1 MTVMSSKYEILG
13 KYIKDLSSETPDI
26 ETYLFVRDN
35 INKYQLGI
43 DINSKALK
51 NKIVEV
57 NTVIKFEDKENVQ
70 KKSYFEITFSTI
82 VKILDE
88 VKIKTELERILLCDV
103 QEEISADIEKSF
115 LHLLHDSGHPGFIF
129 EKKLDF
135 QKLYS
140 ERSN

>member
-1 MTVMSSKYEILG
+1 MTKKYKILG
-13 KYIKDLSSETPDI
+13 KFIKDISSETKDI
-26 ETYLFVRDN
+26 ETYLFVKDR
-35 INKYQLGI
+35 ITKYKLGI
-43 DINSKALK
+43 NINSKALK

-57 NTVIKFEDKENVQ
+57 NTVIRFEDKEDVQ

-88 VKIKTELERILLCDV
+88 VKIKTELEKILLCDV
-103 QEEISADIEKSF
+103 QEEISSDIEKSF
-115 LHLLHDSGHPGFIF
+115 LNLLHDSGHPGFVF

-135 QKLYS
+135 QKLYN